1 MIQTDLRD
9 HNPGNTV
16 EYTKYVGQIN
26 PRLTCIDLFAGAGG
40 FSLGFSKAGFNIVA
54 AVEISDMCCLTLR
67 ANRERAFPNM
77 RIIQEDICKLS
88 GKKLLD
94 MVGLKP
100 GELKMLIGGPP
111 CQGFSMSNTKRSLDD
126 PRSKL
131 MFEFIRMTCE
141 MQPGIFYVENVP
153 GLFYY
158 KDFFH
163 LLMQSF
169 EECGYVVRFTMMD
182 ASNYGVPQR
191 RKRVFIQGM
200 RKDKGMLPT
209 FPNLTHFSPEGLKS
223 NSLAPSPSMI
233 AAKCFQVHG
242 FTKEQIKDVWWNKKL
257 EIMMNKKTAEEQV
270 HQATNECILEEI
282 TYTIKNE
289 VPKISPRR

>member
-40 FSLGFSKAGFNIVA
+40 FSLGFSEAGFNIVA
-54 AVEISDMCCLTLR
+54 AVEINDMCCQTLR
-67 ANRERAFPNM
+67 ANRERSFPNM

-88 GKKLLD
+88 GEKLLD
-94 MVGLKP
+94 MVGLKT
-100 GELKMLIGGPP
+100 GELTMLIGGPP
-111 CQGFSMSNTKRSLDD
+111 CQGFSTSNTKRSLDD

-141 MQPGIFYVENVP
+141 MQPGIFFVENVP

-182 ASNYGVPQR
+182 AANYGVPQH
-191 RKRVFIQGM
+191 RKRIFIQGV
-200 RKDKGMLPT
+200 RKDKKMLPT
-209 FPNLTHFSPEGLKS
+209 FPNTTHFSPEGLKS
-223 NSLAPSPSMI
+223 NSFVPSRSRVSE
-233 AAKCFQVHG
+233 KCFQVHG

-282 TYTIKNE
+282 TYAMKNE
-289 VPKISPRR
+289 VPKIPPR